1 MTNFRFTET
10 AKEELDFECSECG
23 CTKMPDLVD
32 REDSNSIL
40 VDHIV
45 TVSCPNCNNE
55 TKSNVWER
63 DVEEY

>member
-1 MTNFRFTET
+1 MTDFRFTKT

-23 CTKMPDLVD
+23 NTEMPELVD
-32 REDSNSIL
+32 REDSNIFL

-45 TVSCPNCNNE
+45 TVSCSSCGKE
-55 TKSNVWER
+55 SKSNVWDR